1 MTTLYTPFIDV
12 TINAEWSDW
21 QHYPQGR
28 PNPLY
33 SQQAGEWGIDGL
45 VFGFLTLSPGNTPC
59 WAASDVMP
67 LEWALPL
74 ANDLNDQGLKVIIS
88 FGGASNADISTHF
101 SITELEE
108 IYLATVDMYGA
119 QGLDFDLENGLYDAA
134 KICAALKKVSAIK
147 PDVKLSFTLP
157 TLPSGLTGVGLG
169 IVHLA
174 HQAGLEFSVNGMAMD
189 YYDPI
194 ADADMGK
201 AAVDAA
207 ISIQTQLALVYPDL
221 SVAERFAKVG
231 ITPMIG
237 LNDDPQGMFK
247 LDDVNTLARFAKLN
261 PLSFIGI
268 WSFNRDNPSHY
279 TYVDLTTS
287 SNPEQK
293 VSGEYSKL
301 FVAGIK

>member
-1 MTTLYTPFIDV
+1 MSTLYLPFIDV

-33 SQQAGEWGIDGL
+33 AQQAGEWGADGL
-45 VFGFLTLSPGNTPC
+45 VFGFITLSPSNKPC

-74 ANDLNDQGLKVIIS
+74 AEELNSQGLKTVIS
-88 FGGASNADISTHF
+88 FGGAANPDISTHF
-101 SITELEE
+101 SVTELEE
-108 IYLATVDMYGA
+108 IYLATIDMYGA
-119 QGLDFDLENGLYDAA
+119 QGLDFDLENDLYDAP
-134 KICAALKKVSAIK
+134 KICAALKKVSAKK
-147 PDVKLSFTLP
+147 PDVRISFTLP
-157 TLPSGLTGVGLG
+157 TLPAGLTGVGMG

-174 HQAGLEFSVNGMAMD
+174 KQSGLDFSINGMAMD
-189 YYDPI
+189 YYDEV

-201 AAVDAA
+201 AAVNAA
-207 ISIQTQLALVYPDL
+207 ISIHAQLAMVYPDL
-221 SVAERFAKVG
+221 SDAERYAKVG

-237 LNDDPQGMFK
+237 QNDDPQGMFK
-247 LDDVNTLARFAKLN
+247 LDDVNTLTRFAKLN

-279 TYVDLTTS
+279 NYVDLTTS

-293 VSGEYSKL
+293 VPGEYSLL
-301 FVAGIK
+301 FVSGLK